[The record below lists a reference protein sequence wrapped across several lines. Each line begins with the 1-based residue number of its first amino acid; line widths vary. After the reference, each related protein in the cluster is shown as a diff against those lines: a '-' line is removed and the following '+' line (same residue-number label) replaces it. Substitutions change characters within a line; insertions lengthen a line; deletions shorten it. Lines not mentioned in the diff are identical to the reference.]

1 MAIDPPPGRPER
13 PARTSVRTRLLLGS
27 LAFIA
32 ATVLLVLVTFG
43 PARDR
48 EVSNLGDD
56 VFDLG
61 NTTRIAAEIA
71 DRGPILFPDVGEGNR
86 PIWVNH
92 LSSAVDTGWVAFS
105 AIAPAPPA
113 DCLVEL
119 ADDSEQFVA
128 CDGRTFPLDGAGL
141 ESFVIEV
148 DGSIVSI
155 DLNFA
160 ERDEPILGVDDEDD
174 DG

>member
-1 MAIDPPPGRPER
+1 MATDPPPGRPEPR
-13 PARTSVRTRLLLGS
+13 ARTNVRTRLLLGT
-27 LAFIA
+27 LAFVA

-86 PIWVNH
+86 PIYVNH
-92 LSSAVDTGWVAFS
+92 LSSSVDTGWVAFS
-105 AIAPAPPA
+105 ALAPAPPA
-113 DCLVEL
+113 DCVIEWDEDAEL
-119 ADDSEQFVA
+119 FVA
-128 CDGRTFPLDGAGL
+128 CDGRTFPPDGAGL
-141 ESFVIEV
+141 DPFVIAV

-160 ERDEPILGVDDEDD
+160 ERDEPILGVDDEEDE
-174 DG
+174 

>member
-1 MAIDPPPGRPER
+1 M
-13 PARTSVRTRLLLGS
+13 LLGA
-27 LAFIA
+27 LAFVA
-32 ATVLLVLVTFG
+32 AVVLLVLVTFG

-71 DRGPILFPDVGEGNR
+71 DRGPILFPDVGEGDR

-92 LSSAVDTGWVAFS
+92 LSPAVDTGWVAFS
-105 AIAPAPPA
+105 AVAPAPPD
-113 DCLVEL
+113 DCVVGWDEP
-119 ADDSEQFVA
+119 AGQFVA
-128 CDGRTFPLDGAGL
+128 CDGRTYPPDGTGL
-141 ESFVIEV
+141 AQFVIEV

-160 ERDEPILGVDDEDD
+160 ARDEPILGVDDDEED
-174 DG
+174 G

>member
-1 MAIDPPPGRPER
+1 MATDPPPGRPEPR
-13 PARTSVRTRLLLGS
+13 ARTSARTRLLLGT
-27 LAFIA
+27 LAFVA

-92 LSSAVDTGWVAFS
+92 LSPAVDTGWVAFS
-105 AIAPAPPA
+105 ALAPAPPQ
-113 DCLVEL
+113 DCVVEL
-119 ADDSEQFVA
+119 DDAAEQFVA
-128 CDGRTFPLDGAGL
+128 CDGRTFPLDGEGL
-141 ESFVIEV
+141 EQFVVEV

-160 ERDEPILGVDDEDD
+160 ERDEPILGVDEDD
-174 DG
+174 G